1 VRLEVGRIGRPHGLR
16 GEVMVDLVT
25 DRRERVTPGSVL
37 YTPSLSL
44 TVVSARPQQ
53 RRWIVVFE
61 GYHSRDAVEPLVGQ
75 VLSADSIEDSEAL
88 WVHDLIG
95 SRVVEQR
102 TGHDR
107 GEVISVLENPA
118 HDLLELDSGALVP
131 MPFVVSFAE
140 GVVVIDPPDG
150 LFDV

>member
-25 DRRERVTPGSVL
+25 DRQERMAPGSVL
-37 YTPSLSL
+37 YAGPVAL

-61 GYHSRDAVEPLVGQ
+61 GYESREAVEPLVGQ
-75 VLSADSIEDSEAL
+75 VVSAEAIEDPDAL

-102 TGHDR
+102 TGVDR
-107 GEVISVLENPA
+107 GEVTAVLENPA
-118 HDLLELDSGALVP
+118 HDLLELDTGFLVP
-131 MPFVVSFAE
+131 LPFVVSSAE